1 MSTKEKDMK
10 KTKEQTKEQ
19 KIESLIDLRDYRDS
33 ISRQI
38 IKIQHRG
45 IHLYTTTPAYLGEKR
60 VWVDNEDLVKEMEDA
75 SVGVIIGILK
85 KELRSVRAKIGKI
98 KIN

>member
-1 MSTKEKDMK
+1 MK
-10 KTKEQTKEQ
+10 ITKEQ
-19 KIESLIDLRDYRDS
+19 KIEALIDLRDYRDS

-38 IKIQHRG
+38 KKISEQG
-45 IHLYTTTPAYLGEKR
+45 IYIYTNATRYFKGDM
-60 VWVDNEDLVKEMEDA
+60 VWIDDEDVVKEMKDTTKEL
-75 SVGVIIGILK
+75 IIGILK

>member
-1 MSTKEKDMK
+1 MK

-38 IKIQHRG
+38 KRISECG